1 MDAIQILVHVADNLK
16 TSGIRLILALGLF
29 FGALGCLATLISVI
43 KRSRSGKPAN
53 GMKALASF
61 CLGGALIALQQM
73 MNKAA
78 HTLSFGDVSLDAI
91 AYAPE
96 SMGQAKLAIDAVL
109 TLLRAVGF
117 LFFYMG
123 LQRMKRSLV
132 DGHTGLSAREDVS
145 SGAVIAIAGILLAC
159 NPQLLDALQKTLG
172 LTWN

>member
-1 MDAIQILVHVADNLK
+1 M
-16 TSGIRLILALGLF
+16 
-29 FGALGCLATLISVI
+29 
-43 KRSRSGKPAN
+43 
-53 GMKALASF
+53 
-61 CLGGALIALQQM
+61 
-73 MNKAA
+73 
-78 HTLSFGDVSLDAI
+78 SLDAI

-145 SGAVIAIAGILLAC
+145 TGAVITIVGILLAC